1 MRLFALAL
9 CLAAGTAA
17 AGPADSLAIRQET
30 FRLDNGLT
38 VVVHE
43 DHSVPLVSVNTWY
56 HVGSRDEERGRTGF
70 AHLFEHFFF
79 NGSEHYPHG
88 FREAMDD
95 LGATT
100 RNGTTNTDRTNFF
113 EDVPVAALDRT
124 LYLEADRMGF
134 LAAQI
139 NEEMLTRERGVVQ
152 NEKRQGENQPYGRVY
167 DRLVETM
174 YPYSH
179 PYSWSTIGSMA
190 DLDAASLADVRDWY
204 TRWYAPNNAVL
215 VLAGDITVARARE
228 LVQKYYG
235 GIPAG
240 APVPR
245 LSRWLPAL
253 DTDIRDTMQDR
264 VPQARIYRA
273 WHVPGW
279 GEADAHALEVYAAT
293 LAGSDAAPLTRRL
306 VFEKQLAT
314 DVSVEVATSEIAGV
328 FIATASVKPGVD
340 PAEVEREMD
349 AVIADSLAKDVTP
362 AVLARAKTRLF
373 AEFTR
378 RIERLGGFARSDVL
392 AESVTYGGRA
402 DAYIERLRDI
412 DAATAP
418 AIRATAAKWLGRHDY
433 TLTVVPYT
441 AASDVK
447 ETLDR
452 TQLPALGEPAGM
464 EFPRVQRTQL
474 ANGIDVLL
482 LERHNVPLVTVSLVV
497 DAGIA
502 SDPPAT
508 SGTARFALDLMSRG
522 SESRDAY
529 AVAGEAEALG
539 AEFSTYSTLDL
550 SVFEMS
556 ALAGKLAPSLELFAD
571 VARHPAFDAKL
582 LEVVRKQQLAAI
594 AQERASPFG
603 AALRVAAPLLYGAG
617 HPYAQPASGSGD
629 EAVVAKLDRAA
640 LAAWHRTWFVPSNA
654 TIIVAGDVQL
664 ADVKARLDA
673 AFGDWRGGTAP
684 KKAVAAGAPA
694 ARGKVYLLDR
704 PNAPQSVIVAA
715 HLTEPGGAADD
726 LAIETVMRNF
736 GGIATS
742 RLNRNLRLDKHWSYG
757 TTGNIGTARG
767 PRSFLVIAPV
777 QTDKTNESMVE
788 VMKEIRGVAGERPL
802 AGDEFA
808 SIRRNQLSSLGG
820 RYETLA
826 SLVAAA
832 QTGLSIGR
840 DPAYYYDYATNVRAL
855 SEADLA
861 AAAKRLVHPDEL
873 TWIVLGDA
881 AKVEAGMRELG
892 YGEIIRIDAD
902 GRVSR

>member
-1 MRLFALAL
+1 M
-9 CLAAGTAA
+9 
-17 AGPADSLAIRQET
+17 
-30 FRLDNGLT
+30 
-38 VVVHE
+38 
-43 DHSVPLVSVNTWY
+43 NTWY

-139 NEEMLTRERGVVQ
+139 NDEMLTRERGVVQ

-340 PAEVEREMD
+340 PAEVERELD
-349 AVIADSLAKDVTP
+349 AVIADSLVKDVTP
-362 AVLARAKTRLF
+362 AVLACAKMWLF

-402 DAYIERLRDI
+402 DAYMDRLRDI

-418 AIRATAAKWLGRHDY
+418 AIRATAAKWLGRHHY
-433 TLTVVPYT
+433 TLTVVPYA

-777 QTDKTNESMVE
+777 QTDRTNESMVE